1 MNAMEKFVSTVQEM
15 DETILVPCRLM
26 DLKIGDAS
34 DMTAA
39 GDSKT
44 EMQTL
49 MKHADLYS
57 LYTMVNSVKNELLWG
72 HNNTPSE
79 DPAGPLF
86 VSGVVVGEYSKTS
99 VSSDTTDKRIAR
111 PSIFEMMMGTS
122 VAMIPLHGLPCPVLF
137 LVIMNLMVGTCPKY
151 WLSLCIIGQ

>member
-1 MNAMEKFVSTVQEM
+1 MEKFVSTVQEM

-34 DMTAA
+34 DMTPL
-39 GDSKT
+39 GDTRT
-44 EMQTL
+44 EVQAM

-79 DPAGPLF
+79 EPAGPLF
-86 VSGVVVGEYSKTS
+86 VPGVVVGRYSQTKSSTS
-99 VSSDTTDKRIAR
+99 LPIG
-111 PSIFEMMMGTS
+111 PS
-122 VAMIPLHGLPCPVLF
+122 
-137 LVIMNLMVGTCPKY
+137 
-151 WLSLCIIGQ
+151 